1 MSKLIISDKKLQI
14 EINLDSS
21 NVYYREIDQFVH
33 ILSIIFDLFCYFNKI
48 KIRVV
53 IDTNVNLLTEAN

>member
-1 MSKLIISDKKLQI
+1 M
-14 EINLDSS
+14 
-21 NVYYREIDQFVH
+21 H

-53 IDTNVNLLTEAN
+53 IDANVILLTEDN